1 MMRSRQTPRL
11 SWASAFRRSRQRARI
26 AFSLIVVFLVAQLV
40 WWLVFQRNSIE
51 DSMIRTT
58 VAWARDARMAQNL
71 LEIAPSAQRPALRQK
86 LRLEYPHLNLDANPV
101 LVNASVARA
110 YYDRQTGFLRMF
122 TYEGPFFI
130 LVILGGLYVVALS
143 LRSDQELRRR
153 QQNFLMAATHEFRT
167 PITTLRLLIETAQYR
182 ELPREKQLDYL
193 GRMELEL
200 RRLQDVSE
208 RVLATARLEQGAGSN
223 DREVRD
229 LGRVVIELIEA
240 QRPMLEARGARISLE
255 AWDVPLPVA
264 VDAAAFSIVLGNLLD
279 NAVKYSTDPEKP
291 ILVKLGT
298 RSGAAFVSVEDR
310 GIGISP
316 REVPQIFDQFY
327 RVGNELTRD
336 ARGLGL
342 GLYLVKSITELL
354 GGRVHCEPLKH
365 GTRFTVSLPMVAR
378 ERATLEPAPRTT

>member
-1 MMRSRQTPRL
+1 M
-11 SWASAFRRSRQRARI
+11 

-51 DSMIRTT
+51 DSMMRTT

-71 LEIAPSAQRPALRQK
+71 LEIAPESQKPALRQK
-86 LRLEYPHLNLDANPV
+86 LRLEYPHLDLDANPV
-101 LVNASVARA
+101 GVNASVARA
-110 YYDRQTGFLRMF
+110 YTARQKGYLRMF
-122 TYEGPFFI
+122 TFEGPFFI
-130 LVILGGLYVVALS
+130 LVILGGLWVVASS

-167 PITTLRLLIETAQYR
+167 PISTLRLLIETAQYR
-182 ELPREKQLDYL
+182 ELSRAAQLEYL

-208 RVLATARLEQGAGSN
+208 RVLATARLEQGEPSSQ
-223 DREVRD
+223 RQVRD
-229 LGRVVIELIEA
+229 LRRVVTELIES
-240 QRPMLEARGARISLE
+240 QRSALEARGARITLE
-255 AWDVPLPVA
+255 SGEVPLPVLI
-264 VDAAAFSIVLGNLLD
+264 DPGAFGIVLGNLLD
-279 NAVKYSTDPEKP
+279 NAVKYSPGDEKP
-291 ILVKLGT
+291 VLVEIDARPGFAVL
-298 RSGAAFVSVEDR
+298 VVEDR

-316 REVPQIFDQFY
+316 NEVPHIFDQFY

-354 GGRVHCEPLKH
+354 GGRVRCEPMQH
-365 GTRFTVSLPMVAR
+365 GTRFTVSLPLVAQ
-378 ERATLEPAPRTT
+378 ESPEFDPAPRIA